1 MPNFIYNILQKC
13 VWYNENWFIDLRQ
26 IKISVMKKLVFLV
39 VVGLVSVSS
48 YQASAQFTKGDNLV
62 NLGVGINS
70 YYNGGIPIGAS
81 YEYGITE
88 DISVGVGVDYLSH
101 RYNYGA
107 SRYGFN
113 IFYLGARGSYHFNRL
128 LNLNVEELDIYGG
141 AQLGY
146 RSFTWKDSFG
156 GSAGDTYESGLFF
169 GIHAGARYYF
179 KPGLGAFLELGAGG
193 SGNAR
198 LGVAFKF

>member
-1 MPNFIYNILQKC
+1 
-13 VWYNENWFIDLRQ
+13 
-26 IKISVMKKLVFLV
+26 MKKLILV
-39 VVGLVSVSS
+39 LVLVVGLVSLGVS
-48 YQASAQFTKGDNLV
+48 QASAQFAKNDNLL
-62 NLGVGINS
+62 NIGIGVNS
-70 YYNGGIPIGAS
+70 YYSGGIPIGAS
-81 YEYGITE
+81 FEHGITD

-101 RYNYGA
+101 RYNYGN

-128 LNLNVEELDIYGG
+128 FNLNVEELDIYGG

-146 RSFTWKDSFG
+146 RNFSWKDDFTGAS
-156 GSAGDTYESGLFF
+156 DTYSSGVFF

-179 KPGLGAFLELGAGG
+179 KPNLGAFLEVGAGG
-193 SGNAR
+193 SSNAR